1 MDIYYRSN
9 HTHLHMYMY
18 MYTHIPPVVCMCLLL
33 HNGRA
38 IWHDDVTYS
47 HDDVTGLSL
56 QLDDSLAPSLGGG
69 WRCQRHARR
78 AGHTSV

>member
-1 MDIYYRSN
+1 MPCDDIRDSV
-9 HTHLHMYMY
+9 L
-18 MYTHIPPVVCMCLLL
+18 
-33 HNGRA
+33 
-38 IWHDDVTYS
+38 DDVTYS

>member
-1 MDIYYRSN
+1 MR
-9 HTHLHMYMY
+9 
-18 MYTHIPPVVCMCLLL
+18 LLL

-38 IWHDDVTYS
+38 IWRDDVTYS

-56 QLDDSLAPSLGGG
+56 QLDDSLAPSLAASLGGG